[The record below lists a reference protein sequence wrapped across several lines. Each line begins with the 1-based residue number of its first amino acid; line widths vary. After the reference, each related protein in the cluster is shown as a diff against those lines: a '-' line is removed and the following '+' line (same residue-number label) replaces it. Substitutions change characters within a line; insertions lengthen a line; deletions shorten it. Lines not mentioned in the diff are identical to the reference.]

1 MGLIKKIVK
10 AAKQEPDMYGRP
22 VPEDETPEQRKE
34 REAQT
39 ALNSANAAGSIN
51 ISNS

>member
-1 MGLIKKIVK
+1 MGLIKKVVA
-10 AAKQEPDMYGRP
+10 AAKQESDMYGRP
-22 VPEDETPEQRKE
+22 VPEDETPEDRKK

-51 ISNS
+51 TSN